1 MAGTARLHVAK
12 PGDAPAAVRT
22 ITEAARDGDRLAEL
36 RALRLILAGA
46 VQNPKTPARDLASL
60 SRRLIEVGR
69 EVEELEALARQEGE
83 DGEQPA
89 ADEALDPAAV

>member
-1 MAGTARLHVAK
+1 MAATARLHVAK
-12 PGDAPAAVRT
+12 PGDAPAKPRT
-22 ITEAARDGDRLAEL
+22 ITEASRDGDRLAEL
-36 RALRLILAGA
+36 KALRMIVAGA
-46 VQNPKTPARDLASL
+46 CQNPGISGRDLAAL